1 MAEKIYIKCSAQSV
15 TIASRNVPRVIS
27 VKARRTFNLWDMS
40 LASRS
45 LFLRAAKLIR
55 RRRIFCIKEDIN
67 RQWIVKSEWS
77 YQAMCAS
84 FCLEGF
90 KKVLI
95 LSTKFFTM
103 PLSKS
108 GLLKSVTDKYGVL
121 IYKTF
126 MLLSIYVSFYDDI

>member
-1 MAEKIYIKCSAQSV
+1 
-15 TIASRNVPRVIS
+15 
-27 VKARRTFNLWDMS
+27 
-40 LASRS
+40 
-45 LFLRAAKLIR
+45 
-55 RRRIFCIKEDIN
+55 
-67 RQWIVKSEWS
+67 
-77 YQAMCAS
+77 MCAS

-126 MLLSIYVSFYDDI
+126 MLLSIYMSFYDDI